1 MSEDVPTEIPTPPW
15 HRPARAAATRPVLSQ
30 DGIVEAALRLLD
42 TEGLDAISMRR
53 VAQELGTGVASLYV
67 HVANK
72 EQLLQLLLDRV
83 YGEVS
88 VPTPDPARWQEQ
100 LKEFARELR
109 GVLRKHRDIAKIT
122 FGPMPVGPKFVVV
135 MEDFLALLDAGGVS
149 PRVAAATGDILS
161 LYAQAFALEESAS
174 YSPEAAERDGGRI
187 RDYLTSLPPQRFPH
201 LLGLV
206 SMMSDDNADER
217 FELGLDLLVRGIESS
232 R

>member
-1 MSEDVPTEIPTPPW
+1 MSEEVPTEIPTPPW
-15 HRPARAAATRPVLSQ
+15 HRPARAAAVRPVLSQ

-67 HVANK
+67 HVAHK
-72 EQLLQLLLDRV
+72 EQLLQLLLDRI

-88 VPTPDPARWQEQ
+88 VPAPDPARWQEQ

-109 GVLRKHRDIAKIT
+109 GVLRRHRDIAKIT

-135 MEDFLALLDAGGVS
+135 MEDFLALLDAGGV
-149 PRVAAATGDILS
+149 PPKVAAATGDILS

-174 YSPEAAERDGGRI
+174 YSEGAKQDGQQI

-217 FELGLDLLVRGIESS
+217 FELGLDLLVRGIVSA